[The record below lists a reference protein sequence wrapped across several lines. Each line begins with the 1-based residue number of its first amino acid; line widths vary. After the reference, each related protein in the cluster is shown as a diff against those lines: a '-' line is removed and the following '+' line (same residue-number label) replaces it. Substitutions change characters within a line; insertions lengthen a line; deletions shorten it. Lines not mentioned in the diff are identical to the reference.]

1 MRRNTRTFAAGIAV
15 IASLAAGGAAFT
27 ASNTIP
33 DSVAGYGSST
43 ISGATATA
51 LSYTRSADGS
61 TITAANLTF
70 DGDQSARTVKGGFGS
85 DALSACTVGA
95 YDEGSDS
102 TPATCGGFTQSAA
115 TALTFNVSV
124 S

>member
-1 MRRNTRTFAAGIAV
+1 MRRNMRTFAAGIAV
-15 IASLAAGGAAFT
+15 IAALAAGGAAFT

-33 DSVAGYGSST
+33 NSVAGYGSST

-51 LSYTRSADGS
+51 LTYTRSLDGS

-70 DGDQSARTVKGGFGS
+70 DGDQSARAVKAGFGS

-102 TPATCGGFTQSAA
+102 TPVTCGGFTQSVAD
-115 TALTFNVSV
+115 ALTFNVSV